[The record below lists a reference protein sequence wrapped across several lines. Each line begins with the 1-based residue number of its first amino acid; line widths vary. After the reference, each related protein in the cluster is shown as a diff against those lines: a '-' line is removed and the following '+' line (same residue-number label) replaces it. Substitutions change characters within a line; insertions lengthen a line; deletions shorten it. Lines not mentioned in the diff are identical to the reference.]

1 MAMGI
6 AAVAG
11 AFSVLVV
18 LLMLA
23 DYRLRL
29 NKDPL
34 DSAPYAAM
42 KTQLAKEPRNE
53 NLKRQ
58 IRLMD
63 LHLREAYFRQRQF
76 TSAGGWLLLGG
87 TAVTLA
93 ALLWVGSLRKRLP
106 QPSLQ
111 PVAVDLYSPIARSA
125 RWLVAAMGLV
135 LAGAAIGL
143 SMTYRSPLPG
153 DAGLV
158 ASSSTAGQASSGTR
172 GQASNGTRGQA
183 SNGTRGQASNGTRG
197 QASNGTRGQ
206 ANNGTRG
213 QASNGTGA
221 DSDARGSLAPAATP
235 GLEANHAPGVAAQ
248 ASSETHLSTPPGVA
262 AGANVHTTPQVSAAT
277 PQVSAATPQVSAAT
291 PQVSAA
297 TPQVSAAMPAKGSTA
312 MPTKSL
318 VTTTTKP
325 EPSKPVATVAVAGDY
340 PSDAEIAANWPRFR
354 GPAGLGVAKH
364 KNVPTTWDVPGGKG
378 LAWKSPV
385 PLSGNSSPVVW
396 KDRVFVTGGSIDQR
410 QVYCYSTTDGKLLWQ
425 HTVAGQANAAAK
437 LKDLPDEGGA
447 GFASPTPATDGRR
460 VYAIFATGDVV
471 ALDFAGKPVWTRS
484 LGVPKSSYGF
494 ASSPTLYRGRLLIQ
508 FDQGSA
514 KDKLSKLLA
523 LDAATGKTVWETPR
537 EVPNSWTS
545 PIVVLV
551 GGRPEIITSA
561 DPYVIAYDPQNGGEI
576 WRVKC
581 LRQDVGPSPTFCGGT
596 VYAVSQFPQLSAIRA
611 DGKGDISKTNVLWV
625 GEDGLPDTCSP
636 LASEEFVLLLS
647 SDGVLTCYEAKQ
659 GEKLWE
665 EEFKDS
671 NFSSSPTFVGKQI
684 YLFSNEGK
692 SWVVEPTREK
702 CLRIAEG
709 NLGEKCVA
717 SPAFQDGRV
726 YIRGEKNLFCLG
738 K

>member
-1 MAMGI
+1 
-6 AAVAG
+6 
-11 AFSVLVV
+11 LQ
-18 LLMLA
+18 A
-23 DYRLRL
+23 D
-29 NKDPL
+29 
-34 DSAPYAAM
+34 
-42 KTQLAKEPRNE
+42 
-53 NLKRQ
+53 
-58 IRLMD
+58 
-63 LHLREAYFRQRQF
+63 H
-76 TSAGGWLLLGG
+76 
-87 TAVTLA
+87 
-93 ALLWVGSLRKRLP
+93 
-106 QPSLQ
+106 
-111 PVAVDLYSPIARSA
+111 
-125 RWLVAAMGLV
+125 
-135 LAGAAIGL
+135 
-143 SMTYRSPLPG
+143 
-153 DAGLV
+153 
-158 ASSSTAGQASSGTR
+158 
-172 GQASNGTRGQA
+172 
-183 SNGTRGQASNGTRG
+183 
-197 QASNGTRGQ
+197 
-206 ANNGTRG
+206 
-213 QASNGTGA
+213 
-221 DSDARGSLAPAATP
+221 TP
-235 GLEANHAPGVAAQ
+235 GATAQ
-248 ASSETHLSTPPGVA
+248 ASDEALLSTPPGVA
-262 AGANVHTTPQVSAAT
+262 AGANVRVTPQVSPATPQVSPVTTQVSAAT
-277 PQVSAATPQVSAAT
+277 PTKG
-291 PQVSAA
+291 
-297 TPQVSAAMPAKGSTA
+297 SAAMATKG
-312 MPTKSL
+312 P
-318 VTTTTKP
+318 VTTAAKP
-325 EPSKPVATVAVAGDY
+325 ESSKPTATVAVTGDY

-354 GPAGLGVAKH
+354 GPDGLGVAKH

-378 LAWKSPV
+378 LVWKSPV

-396 KDRVFVTGGSIDQR
+396 KNRVFVTGGTIDQR
-410 QVYCYSTTDGKLLWQ
+410 QVYCYGTADGKLLWQ
-425 HTVAGQANAAAK
+425 QTVASQASAAAK

-460 VYAIFATGDVV
+460 VYAIFATGDVA
-471 ALDFAGKPVWTRS
+471 ALDFEGKPVWTRS

-508 FDQGSA
+508 LDQGSP

-523 LDAATGKTVWETPR
+523 LDAATGRTVWETPR

-611 DGKGDISKTNVLWV
+611 DGKGDLTKTNVLWI

-636 LASEEFVLLLS
+636 LACEEFVLLLS

-671 NFSSSPTFVGKQI
+671 NFSSSPTFVGKQV